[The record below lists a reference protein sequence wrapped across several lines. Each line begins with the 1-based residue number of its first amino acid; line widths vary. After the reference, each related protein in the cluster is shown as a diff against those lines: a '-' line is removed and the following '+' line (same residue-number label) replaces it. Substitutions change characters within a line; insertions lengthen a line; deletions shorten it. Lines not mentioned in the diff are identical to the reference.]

1 MCRAK
6 LPSSE
11 NALWQMLQQK
21 GFSIFLK
28 PLENIRS
35 ALKQNFP
42 ENSQVIQIKYYKFS
56 LHK

>member
-6 LPSSE
+6 LLSSE

-42 ENSQVIQIKYYKFS
+42 ENSQVIQIKYYNFS